1 MMQTIEFENILQ
13 RRVEVL
19 NLKFK
24 VSINL
29 RQSDILIN
37 EIDTLECV
45 LGHLSDLKYGNKTR
59 AIGIAEANLISL
71 QLLERADSNNLVQI
85 IIFLVEALA
94 SQFLFI
100 VKEKKAPFPLRVTY

>member
-13 RRVEVL
+13 RRVEEL

-24 VSINL
+24 IFIDL
-29 RQSDILIN
+29 RHSDTLIN

-45 LGHLSDLKYGNKTR
+45 LGRLSDLKYGNKIR
-59 AIGIAEANLISL
+59 AIEIAEANLITL

-85 IIFLVEALA
+85 IIFSVAALA

-100 VKEKKAPFPLRVTY
+100 VKEKKALFPLRVTY